1 MEKVEETKKEN
12 NKSRKVMIII
22 IAAIMVL
29 LSAAGTT
36 AVILFQKKNE
46 QPTTTV
52 SADEYIYKARFYFGT
67 EAYIYLMGDKTIK
80 YVEYFQKYETKPD
93 CNCLEPT
100 GEVEEKETI
109 VGFSDKSRDVVI
121 SVLDRLS
128 ERAGGAKEFDTDEL
142 NLTNTENRVL
152 LAVATKDED
161 RLTVAD
167 NTIYEEKARIEEIPI
182 EGSRFQFANTLTVLK
197 SNTSNKAVNKA
208 ANYIN
213 DLAEKAFNKYNNEAK
228 VNAKDSYIIANVNE
242 ILGVAVKS
250 EIVYAGPFSISATV
264 TVSGNLGYGAFTTV
278 RGYVIN
284 YSGEVVQE
292 IAGGLRVEYAD
303 AAIAALEKTEYY
315 ESIKTAAYP
324 NWRENFRGEILQ
336 FGHWYLTDDGL
347 TFLFAPSVFGATGP
361 IENTLNIVIE
371 AEQF

>member
-1 MEKVEETKKEN
+1 MEKVEETKKGN

-152 LAVATKDED
+152 LAVATKNED

-213 DLAEKAFNKYNNEAK
+213 DLAEKAFDKYNNEAK

>member
-52 SADEYIYKARFYFGT
+52 SADEYIYKARYYFGT

-142 NLTNTENRVL
+142 NLTNAENRVL
-152 LAVATKDED
+152 LAVATKNED

-213 DLAEKAFNKYNNEAK
+213 DLAEKAFDKYNNEAK

>member
-152 LAVATKDED
+152 LAVATKNED

-213 DLAEKAFNKYNNEAK
+213 DLAEKAFDKYNNEAK

-292 IAGGLRVEYAD
+292 IAGGLRAEYAD

>member
-152 LAVATKDED
+152 LAVATKNED

-213 DLAEKAFNKYNNEAK
+213 DLAEKAFDKYNNEAK

-361 IENTLNIVIE
+361 IENTLNIIIE

>member
-1 MEKVEETKKEN
+1 MEKVEETKKGN

-109 VGFSDKSRDVVI
+109 VGFSDKSRDIVI

-152 LAVATKDED
+152 LAVATKNED

-213 DLAEKAFNKYNNEAK
+213 DLAEKAFDKYNNEAK

>member
-152 LAVATKDED
+152 LAVATKNED

-213 DLAEKAFNKYNNEAK
+213 DLAEKAFDKYNNEAK